1 MPDYGNNITLKRL
14 WGGRKLFSDHP
25 GKLLLYPAIKKCAP
39 YSMLNYASFCQVH
52 DALATLKRENI
63 EGSVVETGCWKGG
76 CGAFMALSGRKTF
89 LLESFEGLPGIT
101 DEDENTIAKEEAKG
115 LFPSSIDDV
124 ASISAKL

>member
-89 LLESFEGLPGIT
+89 LLDSFEGLPANKGRMGQ
-101 DEDENTIAKEEAKG
+101 IALLRLDGDTYQSTKDSLG
-115 LFPSSIDDV
+115 
-124 ASISAKL
+124 